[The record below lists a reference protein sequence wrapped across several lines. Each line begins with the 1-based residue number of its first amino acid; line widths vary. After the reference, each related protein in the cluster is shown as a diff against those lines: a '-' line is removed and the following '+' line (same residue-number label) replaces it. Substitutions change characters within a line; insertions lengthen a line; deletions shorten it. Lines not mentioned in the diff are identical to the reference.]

1 MQETK
6 GTKET
11 KVARETKEITRAEN
25 QIFVKNLTGYRRIR
39 QSRSHVQ
46 SLRDRLYSWITRRRR
61 RVYCNVKDR
70 LFRFLF
76 ENDREALLQLYN
88 ALNGTAYTDTSAL
101 EVVTIE
107 SAVYVVMK
115 NDLAFILAGTLNLYE
130 HQSTY
135 NPNMPVRFLIYLAE
149 EYQKLIGQ
157 VEMSLYGSVQIPL
170 PTPQCIVFYNGEKDA
185 PEEQILKLSDAF
197 TNKERQADVEL
208 QVRMLNINYG
218 HNEKLMDSCRTLGE
232 YAQFVAVSRQFVSE
246 GMELQEALNASIDYC
261 LEHGIL
267 YETLKKHRSEVLGML
282 LEEFD
287 VDKFVRT
294 IRQEG
299 IQIGLRQGMQQ
310 GIQQGTEQG
319 IKQGTERGIDRV
331 NRLTRLLLEQGRI
344 EDLQR
349 SSEDAEYQR
358 TLFHEFDL

>member
-1 MQETK
+1 MKEVFTACIAFLSIAEGEPMQEI
-6 GTKET
+6 KET
-11 KVARETKEITRAEN
+11 KEKTRAGN
-25 QIFVKNLTGYRRIR
+25 HVFTKNFAGYQVR
-39 QSRSHVQ
+39 QRGHNFRDL
-46 SLRDRLYSWITRRRR
+46 LRGWILRRRR
-61 RVYCNVKDR
+61 RVYRNVKDR

-88 ALNGTAYTDTSAL
+88 ALNGTSYTDTSAL

-130 HQSTY
+130 HQSTC

-149 EYQKLIGQ
+149 EYQKLIER
-157 VEMSLYGSVQIPL
+157 VEMSLYGSVQILL
-170 PTPQCIVFYNGEKDA
+170 PAPQCIVFYNGEKDA

-218 HNEKLMDSCRTLGE
+218 HNEKLMDNCRILGE
-232 YAQFVAVSRQFVSE
+232 YAQFVMISRQFVSE

-261 LEHGIL
+261 VEHGIL
-267 YETLKKHRSEVLGML
+267 YEILREHRSEVLGML

-287 VDKFVRT
+287 MDKYERT

-299 IQIGLRQGMQQ
+299 IRQGMEQGLQQ
-310 GIQQGTEQG
+310 GIVQGTEQ
-319 IKQGTERGIDRV
+319 GIDRV
-331 NRLTRLLLEQGRI
+331 NRLTRILLEQGRT
-344 EDLQR
+344 EDLRR
-349 SSEDAEYQR
+349 SLEDTEYQR
-358 TLFHEFDL
+358 ELFHEFG

>member
-1 MQETK
+1 MQGTER
-6 GTKET
+6 TKET
-11 KVARETKEITRAEN
+11 KAARETKESKEIIRSRD
-25 QIFVKNLTGYRRIR
+25 QIFVRSFTGYRRTRPGKI
-39 QSRSHVQ
+39 Q
-46 SLRDRLYSWITRRRR
+46 SLRDRLYGWVVRRHR
-61 RVYCNVKDR
+61 RVYRNVKDR

-88 ALNGTAYTDTSAL
+88 TLNGTDYTDTSAL

-185 PEEQILKLSDAF
+185 PEEQILRLSDAF

-246 GMELQEALNASIDYC
+246 GMELQEALNAAIDYC

-267 YETLKKHRSEVLGML
+267 YETLRKHRSEVLGML

-310 GIQQGTEQG
+310 GT
-319 IKQGTERGIDRV
+319 DRV
-331 NRLTRLLLEQGRI
+331 NRLTRLLLEQERLD
-344 EDLQR
+344 DLQR
-349 SSEDAEYQR
+349 SLEDVEYQR
-358 TLFHEFDL
+358 ELFREFGL